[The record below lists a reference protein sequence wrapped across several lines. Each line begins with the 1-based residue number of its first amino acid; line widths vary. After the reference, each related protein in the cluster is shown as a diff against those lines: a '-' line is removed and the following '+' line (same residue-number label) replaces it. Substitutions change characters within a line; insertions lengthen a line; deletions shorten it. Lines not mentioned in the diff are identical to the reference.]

1 MTAYVHPTA
10 VVGDNFKPAPFTVID
25 DDVRIGDN
33 VITGPG
39 VHIRH
44 GAVIGDNV
52 LIGDHVTIHDEAH
65 IGSNSVIADGAVI
78 GRQPMEMPGE
88 PRRTER
94 LPGARIGERC
104 QIGANAVVMAGV
116 TLEDGAV
123 VGEGAVV
130 RLGRRTDHTTG
141 RLAKE
146 RSLGLLDKTRQLIR
160 SASTFFNTRTS
171 FDGCIDRA
179 SARAARRRDRSVART
194 CSWPR
199 IRAFKTRAVSTVS
212 NTARSRRTA
221 ATASW
226 PRSSGASGKVTGT
239 SSSSGWETASRTTPR
254 CL

>member
-1 MTAYVHPTA
+1 MTRTVREFCEAAFSHVGLDWERYVVVDPEFFRPVDRQAPVGDASKAREQLGWEPKTSFEDLVAMMVDARSVAAAIAGRARAMTAYVHPTA

-104 QIGANAVVMAGV
+104 
-116 TLEDGAV
+116 
-123 VGEGAVV
+123 
-130 RLGRRTDHTTG
+130 RSGRRRNG
-141 RLAKE
+141 WPSSPPSIV
-146 RSLGLLDKTRQLIR
+146 SL
-160 SASTFFNTRTS
+160 
-171 FDGCIDRA
+171 
-179 SARAARRRDRSVART
+179 ARR
-194 CSWPR
+194 
-199 IRAFKTRAVSTVS
+199 
-212 NTARSRRTA
+212 
-221 ATASW
+221 
-226 PRSSGASGKVTGT
+226 
-239 SSSSGWETASRTTPR
+239 
-254 CL
+254 L